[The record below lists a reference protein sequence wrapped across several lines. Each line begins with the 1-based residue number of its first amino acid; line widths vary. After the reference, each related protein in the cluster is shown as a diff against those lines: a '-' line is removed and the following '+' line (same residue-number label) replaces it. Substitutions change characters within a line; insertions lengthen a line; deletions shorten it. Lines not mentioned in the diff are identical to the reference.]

1 MNIQLMKPKNLTEE
15 KDNLTV
21 KEKIALLKALNGD
34 NNWTDDAEIEEL
46 SLSEYYLD

>member
-1 MNIQLMKPKNLTEE
+1 MKPEILTEE

-21 KEKIALLKALNGD
+21 KEKIELLKALNGD
-34 NNWTDDAEIEEL
+34 NSWTEDSEIEEL